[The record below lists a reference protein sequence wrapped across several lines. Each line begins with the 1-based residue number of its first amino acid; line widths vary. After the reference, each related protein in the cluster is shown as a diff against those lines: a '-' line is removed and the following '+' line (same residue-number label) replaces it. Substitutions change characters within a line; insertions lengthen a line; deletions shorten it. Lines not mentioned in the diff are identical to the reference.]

1 MNANDLVNKLKDIA
15 INYKTLY
22 VYACFGSPLNN
33 ANKQRYTNNCDYN
46 RQPSRRNKIN
56 AASSD
61 TFGFDCV
68 NLIKGVLW
76 GWHGDLNKTYGG
88 AVYASNGVPDTNA
101 NGMFWDCCYNQSSD
115 FSNIVPGEFVWL
127 DGHIGV
133 YIGDGLAV
141 ECTPAFQDKVQI
153 TAVGNIGAKS
163 GYATR
168 TWTSHGKCKFI
179 DYSGSGGGGGS
190 TGPDQILHKG
200 SKVMING
207 VFKINEI
214 KLPGGKYKNGAVGC
228 YDLCYGSPVG
238 ENDWIPCGPLGECQ
252 PDKERANYDSDNINV
267 GEYFICDKI
276 FTVVGVEAPTNNT
289 PNGVAILEADGVQFR
304 MDCGP
309 LVEIAD

>member
-1 MNANDLVNKLKDIA
+1 MKANDLVNKLKDIA

-33 ANKQRYTNNCDYN
+33 ANKQRYTNNGDYN

-76 GWHGDLNKTYGG
+76 GWNGNLNKTYGG

-141 ECTPAFQDKVQI
+141 ECTPAFQDKVDMLQE
-153 TAVGNIGAKS
+153 
-163 GYATR
+163 
-168 TWTSHGKCKFI
+168 HG
-179 DYSGSGGGGGS
+179 
-190 TGPDQILHKG
+190 LHM
-200 SKVMING
+200 V
-207 VFKINEI
+207 
-214 KLPGGKYKNGAVGC
+214 
-228 YDLCYGSPVG
+228 
-238 ENDWIPCGPLGECQ
+238 
-252 PDKERANYDSDNINV
+252 NV
-267 GEYFICDKI
+267 
-276 FTVVGVEAPTNNT
+276 N
-289 PNGVAILEADGVQFR
+289 L
-304 MDCGP
+304 
-309 LVEIAD
+309 

>member
-1 MNANDLVNKLKDIA
+1 MKSNDLIKKLKDIA
-15 INYKTLY
+15 TNYKTLY

-33 ANKQRYTNNCDYN
+33 TNKQRYTNNCDYN
-46 RQPSRRNKIN
+46 RQASRRNKIN

-76 GWHGDLNKTYGG
+76 GWNGDLNKTYGG
-88 AVYASNGVPDTNA
+88 AVYGSNGVPDTNA

-127 DGHIGV
+127 EGHIGV

-153 TAVGNIGAKS
+153 TAVGNIGAKN

-168 TWTSHGKCKFI
+168 KWTSHGKCRFI
-179 DYSGSGGGGGS
+179 DYTGSSGGGGS

-207 VFKINEI
+207 VYKINEI

-228 YDLCYGSPVG
+228 YDLCYGDPVG

-252 PDKERANYDSDNINV
+252 SDKGRANYDSDNIDV

-276 FTVVGVEAPTNNT
+276 FTVIDVELPTNDT

-309 LVEIAD
+309 LIEIKD